1 MVYRSK
7 SRVALAAAVLIALSS
22 LHSVTSLITRTPTSP
37 VKGMK
42 RLLNA
47 FSSPDRHHEAEV
59 LVSASTQIDDGDE
72 SEKSRSRA
80 SPVPSLVMSF
90 YVQALDLLERQPF
103 LVNSIMTGILAG
115 LGDVL
120 AQSFSGNAVVASVS
134 PTFNWIRWKTFLLTG
149 LLFEGPWLCVWYN
162 GLSKFARWLETK
174 YQWGP
179 RQQVL
184 AKVAFDQ
191 TIGVAIFYPA
201 FFASYEIF
209 GAVLTGR
216 GTEPNMLDI
225 VPYANIIYRQL
236 CN

>member
-7 SRVALAAAVLIALSS
+7 SRVALAVAVLIALSS
-22 LHSVTSLITRTPTSP
+22 LHSVASLATRTPNP
-37 VKGMK
+37 PAKGMK

-47 FSSPDRHHEAEV
+47 FSDHRQHETEV
-59 LVSASTQIDDGDE
+59 LLSASTQIDDGQ
-72 SEKSRSRA
+72 SEKAPRLKT
-80 SPVPSLVMSF
+80 SPVASF
-90 YVQALDLLERQPF
+90 FLLFYTRALDLFERQPF
-103 LVNSIMTGILAG
+103 LTNSIVTGILAG
-115 LGDVL
+115 FGDVL
-120 AQSFSGNAVVASVS
+120 AQSFMGNADVAGVS
-134 PTFNWIRWKTFLLTG
+134 PAFNWIRWRTFLLTG

-162 GLSKFARWLETK
+162 GLSKVARWLETK

-216 GTEPNMLDI
+216 GTILHQTFIRYMNTRI
-225 VPYANIIYRQL
+225 HTCI
-236 CN
+236 